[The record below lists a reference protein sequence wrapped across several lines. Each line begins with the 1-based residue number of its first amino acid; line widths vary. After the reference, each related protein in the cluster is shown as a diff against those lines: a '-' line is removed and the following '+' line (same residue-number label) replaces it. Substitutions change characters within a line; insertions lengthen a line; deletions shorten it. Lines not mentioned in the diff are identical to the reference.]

1 MDHSFCPLS
10 TSQMDKRLQVPEL
23 FLGPCNLNVTFFEF
37 AEVVFPFGLQQPEP
51 LQDDFVGRLIG
62 RMFWLFQH
70 DSEFILLK
78 FCRQSESD
86 IASANVL
93 I

>member
-1 MDHSFCPLS
+1 
-10 TSQMDKRLQVPEL
+10 
-23 FLGPCNLNVTFFEF
+23 
-37 AEVVFPFGLQQPEP
+37 LQQPEP